1 MPAPSD
7 ALLVC
12 DALLRAIASEKVRL
26 SPLTERLSSLHSSLP
41 KPAILSLG
49 SLAPSFLGRH
59 ASLPTALLG
68 KTLKI
73 NGAPRALPLT
83 PHTPAAYIFIAKSF
97 VFMENFD
104 YALFFLIWFIF
115 NLNFCCKTCVH

>member
-26 SPLTERLSSLHSSLP
+26 SPLSERLSSLFT
-41 KPAILSLG
+41 PACPNQPFSLG

-73 NGAPRALPLT
+73 NGAPRALPRT
-83 PHTPAAYIFIAKSF
+83 PHTPAGLIFCLAEILCFCWEK
-97 VFMENFD
+97 MITHNF
-104 YALFFLIWFIF
+104 F
-115 NLNFCCKTCVH
+115 